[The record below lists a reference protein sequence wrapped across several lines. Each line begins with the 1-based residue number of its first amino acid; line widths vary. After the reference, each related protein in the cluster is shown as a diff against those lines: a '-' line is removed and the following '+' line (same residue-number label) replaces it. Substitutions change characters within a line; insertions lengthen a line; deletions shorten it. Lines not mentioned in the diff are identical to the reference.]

1 MYDSLNTNALL
12 AADEVFDI
20 HVRCSVWYLILV
32 FDASFVRPSIC
43 AFRDLLKLLSPPLQP
58 SAGVVVTTAAAVGGI
73 FVIIPYLYAVVKTRS
88 LSFLVS
94 SSAALAAATAN
105 PSSFPGRTGFGGGR
119 KKNTEGTLP
128 FIN

>member
-1 MYDSLNTNALL
+1 MRVLCDRLYVLFVISLCSCHHLCNPLL
-12 AADEVFDI
+12 A
-20 HVRCSVWYLILV
+20 
-32 FDASFVRPSIC
+32 
-43 AFRDLLKLLSPPLQP
+43 
-58 SAGVVVTTAAAVGGI
+58 AAAVGAI

-94 SSAALAAATAN
+94 SSAVLAAPTAK

-119 KKNTEGTLP
+119 KENTKGTLP